1 MYKVRNISSPHH
13 VMKRAGIYYY
23 VRRIPADLKQHYS
36 VKRLCF
42 SLRTKSHNQAMR
54 TASSVHQRLEDYW
67 LGLRLQQ
74 MDIPAIHLVKTDDVE
89 DTSPLMMD
97 AVEMYLSIKGKD
109 DRTFIRTA
117 RRNGEY
123 VSKVL
128 GNRPITS
135 YSSSEAAQFRDWC
148 FEQGMNINTVK
159 RVFASV
165 RSIINLTMREHGIEG
180 SNAFSG
186 TFMPDRGDAS
196 TRQPIPTDKLRTIQ
210 QRCQTTDDEPR
221 WLVALISDTGMRLSE
236 AAGLARD
243 DIVLDADIP
252 HVIIRPHPWRRLKTK
267 GSERTLP
274 LVGCSLWAAERAV
287 EASQHSPYLF
297 PRYCNDKGCK
307 ANSASAALNKW
318 LKQTIGD
325 GYVMHSFRHSMR
337 DRLRAVNCPSEMIDQ
352 IGGWSKRSVGEGY
365 GKGFCLPALF
375 EFISTTATQNLVEI
389 RTQS

>member
-1 MYKVRNISSPHH
+1 MYKVMHKNASQYVSQRD
-13 VMKRAGIYYY
+13 GIYYY
-23 VRRIPADLKQHYS
+23 VRRVPHDVSQHYAS
-36 VKRLCF
+36 PRISF
-42 SLRTKSHNQAMR
+42 SLKTKSQHCAVR
-54 TASSVHQRLEDYW
+54 AARSVSQRLEDYW
-67 LGLRLQQ
+67 LGLRLQN
-74 MDIPAIHLVKTDDVE
+74 MDIPAIHLVKTDDEV

-97 AVEMYLSIKGKD
+97 AIEMYLSIKAND

-117 RRNGEY
+117 KRNGEY

-135 YSSSEAAQFRDWC
+135 YSSSEAAKFRDWC

-196 TRQPIPTDKLRTIQ
+196 SRQPIPIEKLKVIQ

-243 DIVLDADIP
+243 DIVLD
-252 HVIIRPHPWRRLKTK
+252 
-267 GSERTLP
+267 
-274 LVGCSLWAAERAV
+274 
-287 EASQHSPYLF
+287 
-297 PRYCNDKGCK
+297 
-307 ANSASAALNKW
+307 
-318 LKQTIGD
+318 
-325 GYVMHSFRHSMR
+325 
-337 DRLRAVNCPSEMIDQ
+337 
-352 IGGWSKRSVGEGY
+352 
-365 GKGFCLPALF
+365 
-375 EFISTTATQNLVEI
+375 
-389 RTQS
+389 

>member
-1 MYKVRNISSPHH
+1 MYKVMHKNTSLYVSQRD
-13 VMKRAGIYYY
+13 GIYYY
-23 VRRIPADLKQHYS
+23 IRRVPNDVRQHYAS
-36 VKRLCF
+36 PRISF
-42 SLRTKSHNQAMR
+42 SLKTKSQHCAVR
-54 TASSVHQRLEDYW
+54 AASSVSQRLEDYW

-74 MDIPAIHLVKTDDVE
+74 MSIPAIHLVKTDDVE
-89 DTSPLMMD
+89 DTSPLMAD

-117 RRNGEY
+117 KRNGEY

-135 YSSSEAAQFRDWC
+135 YSSSEAAQLRDWC
-148 FEQGMNINTVK
+148 FKQGMNINTVK
-159 RVFASV
+159 RVLASV
-165 RSIINLTMREHGIEG
+165 RSVINLTMREHGIEG

-196 TRQPIPTDKLRTIQ
+196 TRQPIPTEKLKFIQ
-210 QRCQTTDDEPR
+210 QRCQATNDEPR
-221 WLVALISDTGMRLSE
+221 WLVALISDTGLRLSE

-252 HVIIRPHPWRRLKTK
+252 HVIIRPHAWRLLKTK

-274 LVGCSLWAAERAV
+274 LVGASLWATKRAL

-325 GYVMHSFRHSMR
+325 SYVLHSFRHSMR

-365 GKGFCLPALF
+365 GDGYSVAQLRGWML
-375 EFISTTATQNLVEI
+375 NLDRTI
-389 RTQS
+389 R

>member
-1 MYKVRNISSPHH
+1 MYRVRNISSPHH
-13 VMKRAGIYYY
+13 VMNRAGIYYY
-23 VRRIPADLKQHYS
+23 VRRIPHDVKQHYAS
-36 VKRLCF
+36 SRISF
-42 SLRTKSHNQAMR
+42 SLRTKSHQSALR
-54 TASSVHQRLEDYW
+54 AAKSVTQRLEDYW

-74 MDIPAIHLVKTDDVE
+74 MDIPAIHLVKTDDIE
-89 DTSPLMMD
+89 NKSPLMMD
-97 AVEMYLSIKGKD
+97 AVEMYLSIKSKD
-109 DRTFIRTA
+109 DRAFIRTA

-165 RSIINLTMREHGIEG
+165 RSIINLVMREHGIEG

-196 TRQPIPTDKLRTIQ
+196 TRRPIPKDKLRVIQ
-210 QRCQTTDDEPR
+210 KACQTTDDEPR

-236 AAGLARD
+236 AAGLASD
-243 DIVLDADIP
+243 DIVLEADIP

-267 GSERTLP
+267 GSQRTLP

-287 EASQHSPYLF
+287 EATQNSPYLF

-325 GYVMHSFRHSMR
+325 GYGKAFGLGNILKKMASM
-337 DRLRAVNCPSEMIDQ
+337 NSI
-352 IGGWSKRSVGEGY
+352 KGE
-365 GKGFCLPALF
+365 
-375 EFISTTATQNLVEI
+375 V
-389 RTQS
+389 

>member
-1 MYKVRNISSPHH
+1 MYRVMYKDAYQYVADRD
-13 VMKRAGIYYY
+13 GTFYY
-23 VRRIPADLKQHYS
+23 VRRVPHDVRQHYAS
-36 VKRLCF
+36 SRISF
-42 SLRTKSHNQAMR
+42 SLRTKSHQSALR
-54 TASSVHQRLEDYW
+54 AAKSVTQRLEDYW

-74 MDIPAIHLVKTDDVE
+74 MDIPAIHLVKTDDME

-123 VSKVL
+123 VAKVL

-148 FEQGMNINTVK
+148 FGQGMNINTVK

-165 RSIINLTMREHGIEG
+165 LSIINLTMREHGIEG

-186 TFMPDRGDAS
+186 TFMPDRGDAT
-196 TRQPIPTDKLRTIQ
+196 TRQPIPIDKLRIIQ
-210 QRCQTTDDEPR
+210 QRCKTTDDEPR

-236 AAGLARD
+236 AAGLATE

-267 GSERTLP
+267 GSERILP
-274 LVGCSLWAAERAV
+274 LVGASLWAAERAV
-287 EASQHSPYLF
+287 GASQHSPYLF

-318 LKQTIGD
+318 LKQTIGN

-337 DRLRAVNCPSEMIDQ
+337 DRLRAANCPSEMIDQ

-365 GKGFCLPALF
+365 GEGYSKLAVSL
-375 EFISTTATQNLVEI
+375 ILKEI
-389 RTQS
+389 LR

>member
-1 MYKVRNISSPHH
+1 MHRVRNISSPHH
-13 VMKRAGIYYY
+13 VMNRAGIFYY
-23 VRRIPADLKQHYS
+23 VRRIPADLKQHYAS
-36 VKRLCF
+36 SRISF
-42 SLRTKSHNQAMR
+42 SLRTKSHSQAMR

-109 DRTFIRTA
+109 DKTFIRTA

-165 RSIINLTMREHGIEG
+165 HSIINLTMREYGIEV

-186 TFMPDRGDAS
+186 TFMPDRGDTSA
-196 TRQPIPTDKLRTIQ
+196 RQPMPADKLRVIQ
-210 QRCQTTDDEPR
+210 QRCQTTDDESR
-221 WLVALISDTGMRLSE
+221 
-236 AAGLARD
+236 
-243 DIVLDADIP
+243 
-252 HVIIRPHPWRRLKTK
+252 
-267 GSERTLP
+267 
-274 LVGCSLWAAERAV
+274 
-287 EASQHSPYLF
+287 
-297 PRYCNDKGCK
+297 
-307 ANSASAALNKW
+307 
-318 LKQTIGD
+318 
-325 GYVMHSFRHSMR
+325 
-337 DRLRAVNCPSEMIDQ
+337 
-352 IGGWSKRSVGEGY
+352 
-365 GKGFCLPALF
+365 
-375 EFISTTATQNLVEI
+375 
-389 RTQS
+389 

>member
-1 MYKVRNISSPHH
+1 MYRVRNISSPHH
-13 VMKRAGIYYY
+13 VMNRAGIYYY

-42 SLRTKSHNQAMR
+42 SLRTKSHSQAMR

-97 AVEMYLSIKGKD
+97 AVEIYLSIKSKD

-135 YSSSEAAQFRDWC
+135 YSSAEAAKFRDWC
-148 FEQGMNINTVK
+148 FGQGMNINTVK
-159 RVFASV
+159 RVFASI

-210 QRCQTTDDEPR
+210 QHCQTTDDEPR

-236 AAGLARD
+236 AAGLARE
-243 DIVLDADIP
+243 DIVLDVDIP

-267 GSERTLP
+267 GSERILP
-274 LVGCSLWAAERAV
+274 LVGASLWAANRAV
-287 EASQHSPYLF
+287 EASKHSPYLF
-297 PRYCNDKGCK
+297 PRYCNDKECK

-325 GYVMHSFRHSMR
+325 GYVIHSFRHSMR

-365 GKGFCLPALF
+365 GEGYSVLQ
-375 EFISTTATQNLVEI
+375 TAQWMTRLSL
-389 RTQS
+389 TL